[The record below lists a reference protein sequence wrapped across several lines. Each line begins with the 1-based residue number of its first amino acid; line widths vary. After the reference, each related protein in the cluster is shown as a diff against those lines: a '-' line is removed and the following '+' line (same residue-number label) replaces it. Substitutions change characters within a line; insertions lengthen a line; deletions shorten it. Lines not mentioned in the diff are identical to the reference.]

1 MQGKWQNRQ
10 IFKDTHK
17 DDLERRAAL
26 KEFEDGMPR
35 KQAEDAAYQEY
46 LTEHHSAA
54 AAHHLRGLRA
64 AQASGDIDEARIH
77 GEAYHQH
84 MTKLGHDSMDQVPD
98 SIAKLVEDE
107 GKPRHYKFKAHAA
120 DALLM
125 KEDSDGE
132 PEDQKTVG

>member
-1 MQGKWQNRQ
+1 MNKKWQNRQ
-10 IFKDTHK
+10 IFKDTHM

-35 KQAEDAAYQEY
+35 SQAETAAYEEY
-46 LTEHHSAA
+46 LREHHSAA

-64 AQASGDIDEARIH
+64 AQAAGDLDEARIH

-98 SIAKLVEDE
+98 YIKALTEDE
-107 GKPRHYKFKAHAA
+107 GKPRHYKFKAHPA
-120 DALLM
+120 DALLING
-125 KEDSDGE
+125 ESDGE
-132 PEDQKTVG
+132 HQDEKTVG